1 MEGQISCVEKNTKNM
16 AVYIIINGMPEKTHK
31 CPHCD
36 KTFSH
41 QPGVS
46 RHKKTCR
53 NAIIAELQEKTQLD
67 AKMTTAEISIIKD
80 KMNNLDLLNTEYG
93 DVPDVVSW
101 GDGLKFTLRD
111 IERVIEYGPRE
122 FIKLLGDYIAATPQR
137 LRPIKIINKQN
148 NAGRFKMFMREIE
161 NGKAVWKQYI
171 GDKGFDTFVRF
182 TTYKLGNRMRMP
194 KYIGEWLKEHPAYEI
209 DYSKDEKDYWTLRR
223 TFDDHYDDKVAPAYA
238 LDIMDQFYFKKGI
251 QDEDE

>member
-1 MEGQISCVEKNTKNM
+1 
-16 AVYIIINGMPEKTHK
+16 MPEKTHK

-67 AKMTTAEISIIKD
+67 AKMTTAEISIIKG

-101 GDGLKFTLRD
+101 GDGLKFTCKD
-111 IERVIEYGPRE
+111 VENVIEYGPRE
-122 FIKLLGDYIAATPQR
+122 FLKTLSNYIDNTPSKM
-137 LRPIKIINKQN
+137 RPIKIINKQN
-148 NAGRFKMFMREIE
+148 NSGRFKMFMRELQD
-161 NGKAVWKQYI
+161 GKPIWKQYI
-171 GDKGFDTFVRF
+171 GDKGFETFVRF
-182 TTYKLGNRMRMP
+182 TTYKLGNRMRMI
-194 KYIGEWLKEHPAYEI
+194 KYIGEWIKEHQGYEI
-209 DYSKDEKDYWTLRR
+209 DYSKDEQQYRDLKSCFNYS
-223 TFDDHYDDKVAPAYA
+223 YDDKTAPAYA

>member
-1 MEGQISCVEKNTKNM
+1 
-16 AVYIIINGMPEKTHK
+16 MPEKNHK

-46 RHKKTCR
+46 RHKKSCR

-67 AKMTTAEISIIKD
+67 AKMTAAEISITKA
-80 KMNNLDLLNTEYG
+80 KMNNLDLLNTDYG

-101 GDGLKFTLRD
+101 GNGLKFTCKD
-111 IERVIEYGPRE
+111 VENVIEYGPRE
-122 FIKLLGDYIAATPQR
+122 FLKILSNYIDDTPSKM
-137 LRPIKIINKQN
+137 RPIKIINKQN
-148 NAGRFKMFMREIE
+148 NSGRFKMFMRELE
-161 NGKAVWKQYI
+161 EGKPVWKQYI
-171 GDKGFDTFVRF
+171 GDKGFETFVRF
-182 TTYKLGNRMRMP
+182 TTYKLGNRMRMT
-194 KYIGEWLKEHPAYEI
+194 KYIGEWIKEHQGYEI
-209 DYSKDEKDYWTLRR
+209 DYSKDEQQYRDLKSCFNYS
-223 TFDDHYDDKVAPAYA
+223 YDEKTAPAYA

>member
-1 MEGQISCVEKNTKNM
+1 
-16 AVYIIINGMPEKTHK
+16 MPEKTHK

-36 KTFSH
+36 KMFSH
-41 QPGVS
+41 QPAVS

-67 AKMTTAEISIIKD
+67 ARITQAELTMTKA
-80 KMNNLDLLNTEYG
+80 KMNNLDLLNTDYG

-101 GDGLKFTLRD
+101 GNGLIFTLRD
-111 IERVIEYGPRE
+111 VERVIEYGPRE
-122 FIKLLGDYIAATPQR
+122 FIKLLANYVEATPQR
-137 LRPIKIINKQN
+137 LRPIKIINKQHTS
-148 NAGRFKMFMREIE
+148 GRFKMFMRELE
-161 NGKAVWKQYI
+161 NGIPVWKQYI
-171 GDKGFDTFVRF
+171 GDKGFDAFIRF

-194 KYIGEWLKEHPAYEI
+194 KYIGEWIQAHPRYEI
-209 DYSKDEKDYWTLRR
+209 DHSEDEKDYWTLRR

-238 LDIMDQFYFKKGI
+238 LEIMDQFYFKKGI

>member
-1 MEGQISCVEKNTKNM
+1 
-16 AVYIIINGMPEKTHK
+16 MPEKNHK

-67 AKMTTAEISIIKD
+67 AKMTSAEISIIKD

-101 GDGLKFTLRD
+101 GDGLKFTCKD
-111 IERVIEYGPRE
+111 VENVIEYGPRE
-122 FIKLLGDYIAATPQR
+122 FLKTLSNYIENTPSKM
-137 LRPIKIINKQN
+137 RPIKIINKQN
-148 NAGRFKMFMREIE
+148 NSGRFKMFMRELQD
-161 NGKAVWKQYI
+161 GKPVWKQYI
-171 GDKGFDTFVRF
+171 GDKGFETFVRF
-182 TTYKLGNRMRMP
+182 TTYKLGNRMRMV
-194 KYIGEWLKEHPAYEI
+194 KYIGEWIKEHPGYEI
-209 DYSKDEKDYWTLRR
+209 DYSKDEQQYRDLKSCFNYS
-223 TFDDHYDDKVAPAYA
+223 YDDKAAPAYA

-251 QDEDE
+251 QEDDE